1 MIKTPF
7 YFRKTAF
14 CFLLKIRELYS
25 VIDICFLCDCYL
37 SKMRYFCF
45 RNIHFDLTNV

>member
-25 VIDICFLCDCYL
+25 VIDIRFFLLLLFVENAVFLL
-37 SKMRYFCF
+37 SE
-45 RNIHFDLTNV
+45 DTL